1 MKCRCAVAISNSSF
15 LIPNSQLNAMQEKNW
30 NLECLFS
37 PLEALPAFGELTR
50 ALTKPGVCSAYGPDD
65 AQRAHVLAA
74 LTRKLN
80 RPLLIIE
87 PNDQAA
93 ARMTEDLAVLL
104 GGAARQL
111 PARDI
116 TFLKSAASSRELS
129 MRRIEALGD
138 CLCGGVQ
145 ALVVAADAML
155 FRLAPA
161 EGFANRVI
169 RLAEGERM
177 EPAELMARLTDAGYE
192 RVHLVEA
199 RGQCALRGGILDV
212 YPVGG
217 PNALRVEFFDD
228 EIDSIRS
235 FDVMTQRS
243 ISRRK
248 DARIYPAQEIL
259 LDAEARDRACEALRG
274 MLDADAG
281 DAAQD
286 RQQEIEREFNLIPFD
301 EFLKLAGVDEED
313 EPGGDGE
320 PKPAPKPRRKG
331 TKGAVVQMPARV
343 TVGSA
348 LRRNFENVLEA
359 LRTGRVPDGA
369 DSLLPVLLGE
379 ESTPADYL
387 DDPVIVFDQPER
399 LRERCENRYL
409 EFQERYAA
417 ALERQE
423 ALPCQAKLLM
433 DYDALL
439 KKLSGHATLLTNM
452 FPRTERDFRPQTL
465 IQFECRNSAAY
476 QGNVKELARDLNR
489 WKEDGWRVALL
500 AGGTARGERLQGAL
514 KTQGSSAAFAPE
526 VPEALLPG
534 EPLIFPLTLNRG
546 FLYPGVKLAVVAE
559 SDIYGVNR
567 QKSRSRAKTGEKIAA
582 FTDLKV
588 GDYVVHENHGIGQYM
603 GMVRLASEGT
613 YRDFLHIRYQ
623 GSDKLYVPTDQLDR
637 VQKYIGSE
645 GEAPKL
651 NRLSGGEWQRQK
663 SRVRQ
668 SIQAIAGDLV
678 KLYAQ
683 RESIPG
689 YAFDPDTPWQR
700 EFEDGFPWE
709 ETPDQLAAIEDI
721 KRDMEKP
728 KIMDRL
734 LCGDVGYGKTEV
746 ALRAIFKCVMSGKQ
760 AAMLAPTTILVQQH
774 YATMLNRFA
783 GFPIRVETISRF
795 KTTAEQKKIVEK
807 LKSGELDVVV
817 GTHRLLAKDM
827 QFKDLGL
834 LVVDEEQRFG
844 VTHKEAIKKLK
855 RSVDVLTLTAT
866 PIPRTLHM
874 SMVGIRDMSLLQSP
888 PEERY
893 PVQTYVVEYS
903 DGLVRDAILRELSR
917 GGQVYV
923 LHNRVQTIE
932 VMFSR
937 LKKLV
942 PEARIAIGH
951 GQMREHALED
961 VMLDFYDGKFD
972 VLLCTTII
980 EAGLDVPRANTLIV
994 CDADRFGLA
1003 QLYQLRGRVGRS
1015 NRLAYA
1021 YLTVNPSKV
1030 LTEAADK
1037 RLNAIREFTEFG
1049 SGFRVAMR
1057 DLEIRGAGNL
1067 LGSEQSGFMAT
1078 VGYDLYVKMIE
1089 EAVRQLR
1096 GDASLEDI
1104 ETRVNLKVDA
1114 YLPQEYIA
1122 NDLLRVEMYKKIASI
1137 TCRADRDDLIEELI
1151 DRFGDPNRPAMNL
1164 IDIAHL
1170 KALCAK
1176 LGIDY
1181 VTCRSDELVMRFSID
1196 ADIDPVRVLEAVRGF
1211 PKTLRVRPGNPFEL
1225 RYYER
1230 HQDAETLLRGAVKA
1244 MEGVVERFE
1253 GEEREQGTGN
1263 REQGTGIALPP

>member
-1 MKCRCAVAISNSSF
+1 
-15 LIPNSQLNAMQEKNW
+15 MQETNW
-30 NLECLFS
+30 NLNCLFT
-37 PLEALPAFGELTR
+37 PLEGLAPFGELTR
-50 ALTKPGVCSAYGPDD
+50 ALEKPGVYSVYGPDD
-65 AQRAHVLAA
+65 AQRAHLLAGLA
-74 LTRKLN
+74 RKLD
-80 RPLLIIE
+80 RPLLVIA
-87 PNDQAA
+87 PNDGAA
-93 ARMTEDLAVLL
+93 ARMTEDLNVLL
-104 GGAARQL
+104 AGAARML
-111 PARDI
+111 PGRDI
-116 TFLKSAASSRELS
+116 TFLKTAASSRELS

-138 CLCGGVQ
+138 CLCGEVR
-145 ALVVAADAML
+145 ALVVAADGML
-155 FRLAPA
+155 FRLAEPEA
-161 EGFANRVI
+161 FDQRIIHISEGMT
-169 RLAEGERM
+169 L
-177 EPAELMARLTDAGYE
+177 EPAELMAKLTAAGYE

-228 EIDSIRS
+228 EVDSIRS

-243 ISRRK
+243 ISRRS
-248 DARIYPAQEIL
+248 AVRLYPAQEIL
-259 LDAEARDRACEALRG
+259 LDADAREAAGEALRA
-274 MLDADAG
+274 MLDAGAG
-281 DAAQD
+281 NGAAD
-286 RQQEIEREFNLIPFD
+286 RQSQIEQEFNLIPFD
-301 EFLKLAGVDEED
+301 EFLKLTREED
-313 EPGGDGE
+313 EAEDGE
-320 PKPAPKPRRKG
+320 GEPRPRARK
-331 TKGAVVQMPARV
+331 KGAGRAVVQMPKKV

-359 LRTGRVPDGA
+359 LRTGRMPDGA
-369 DSLLPVLLGE
+369 DSLLPVLLGYDR
-379 ESTPADYL
+379 TPADYL
-387 DDPVIVFDQPER
+387 EVPVIVFDQPER
-399 LRERCENRYL
+399 LRERCENRFL
-409 EFQERYAA
+409 EFRERFAD

-423 ALPCQAKLLM
+423 ALPCQAELLLS
-433 DYDALL
+433 YDALL
-439 KKLSGHATLLTNM
+439 EKLKGRATVLTNLFM
-452 FPRTERDFRPQTL
+452 RTEPDFKPDAL
-465 IQFECRNSAAY
+465 IKFECRNASAY
-476 QGNVKELARDLNR
+476 QGNVKELARDVNR
-489 WKEDGWRVALL
+489 WKEGGWRVALL

-514 KTQGSSAAFAPE
+514 TTQGSGAPFVTE
-526 VPEALLPG
+526 PPKALEPG
-534 EPLIFPLTLNRG
+534 EPVILPLTINRG
-546 FLYPGVKLAVVAE
+546 FLYPEIRLAVVSE
-559 SDIYGVNR
+559 SDIYGINR
-567 QKSRSRAKTGEKIAA
+567 QRSRARANTGEKIAA

-603 GMVRLASEGT
+603 GMVRLASDGT

-663 SRVRQ
+663 SKVRQ
-668 SIQAIAGDLV
+668 SIQAIAGDLL

-700 EFEDGFPWE
+700 EFEDGFPYE

-795 KTTAEQKKIVEK
+795 KTAAEQKVILQK
-807 LKSGELDVVV
+807 LASGELDVVV
-817 GTHRLLAKDM
+817 GTHRLLAKDVK
-827 QFKDLGL
+827 FKDLGL

-844 VTHKEAIKKLK
+844 VTHKEAIKQMK

-932 VMFSR
+932 MMYTR

-1089 EAVRQLR
+1089 ETVREMR
-1096 GDASLEDI
+1096 GDVTQGDI
-1104 ETRVNLKVDA
+1104 ETRVDLKVDA

-1137 TCRADRDDLIEELI
+1137 RNRDNRDDLTEELI
-1151 DRFGDPNRPAMNL
+1151 DRFGDPNRPVMNL
-1164 IDIAHL
+1164 IEIAHL
-1170 KALCAK
+1170 KALCAR

-1181 VTCRSDELVMRFSID
+1181 VTLRGDELMMRFSMA
-1196 ADIDPVRVLEAVRGF
+1196 ADIDLVRVLTAVKDF
-1211 PKTLRVRPGNPFEL
+1211 PQYIRVKPINPPEL
-1225 RYYER
+1225 YYYER
-1230 HQDAETLLRGAVKA
+1230 HKDAEALLKGAVKV
-1244 MEGVVERFE
+1244 MEQVVERFE
-1253 GEEREQGTGN
+1253 AYEPEADDEGIGN
-1263 REQGTGIALPP
+1263 RE

>member
-1 MKCRCAVAISNSSF
+1 MQDIGR
-15 LIPNSQLNAMQEKNW
+15 QLD
-30 NLECLFS
+30 CLFN
-37 PLEALPAFGELTR
+37 PLDALESFAELTR
-50 ALTKPGVCSAYGPDD
+50 ALDAPGVCSLYGPDD
-65 AQRAHVLAA
+65 AQRAHVLSAVA
-74 LTRKLN
+74 LRTG
-80 RPLLIIE
+80 RPVLVIE
-87 PNDQAA
+87 PNDTVA
-93 ARMTEDLAVLL
+93 ARMAEDMNLLL
-104 GGAARQL
+104 GGGARFL
-111 PARDI
+111 PGRDV
-116 TFLKSAASSRELS
+116 TFLRTAASSRELS

-138 CLCGGVQ
+138 CVTGAAR
-145 ALVVAADAML
+145 ALVAPADAML
-155 FRLAPA
+155 YRLAPP
-161 EGFANRVI
+161 EDFSSRVI
-169 RLAEGERM
+169 ALSEGMRL
-177 EPAELMARLTDAGYE
+177 EPSALIARLTDAGYE
-192 RVHLVEA
+192 RVQLVEA

-212 YPVGG
+212 YPVGS

-228 EIDSIRS
+228 EIDSIRA

-243 ISRRK
+243 ISRR
-248 DARIYPAQEIL
+248 ASVRLYPAQECL
-259 LDAEARDRACEALRG
+259 LTDEARNKALSRLEALLARS
-274 MLDADAG
+274 G
-281 DAAQD
+281 DGSND
-286 RQQEIEREFNLIPFD
+286 RQSAIEKEFDLIPFD
-301 EFLKLAGVDEED
+301 EFLQLALSDDAEGEADGKKPSGKGPRL
-313 EPGGDGE
+313 PG
-320 PKPAPKPRRKG
+320 KVRSSSTLK
-331 TKGAVVQMPARV
+331 
-343 TVGSA
+343 
-348 LRRNFENVLEA
+348 RNFEGVAEA
-359 LRTGRVPDGA
+359 LRTDRMPEGA
-369 DSLLPVLLGE
+369 DSLLPVLLGYHH
-379 ESTPADYL
+379 TAADYL
-387 DDPVIVFDQPER
+387 DDPIIVFDQPDR
-399 LRERCENRYL
+399 LRERCENRFL
-409 EFQERYAA
+409 EFKEHFVT

-423 ALPCQAKLLM
+423 ALPVQAGLLLG
-433 DYDALL
+433 YDELL
-439 KKLSGHATLLTNM
+439 AQYRGRRILLTNLFM
-452 FPRTERDFRPQTL
+452 RTEQDFKPTRL
-465 IQFECRNSAAY
+465 IKMECRNASAY
-476 QGNVKELARDLNR
+476 QSNVRELARDLTR
-489 WKEDGWRVALL
+489 WKAEGWRVALL
-500 AGGTARGERLQGAL
+500 AGGTARGERLEGAL
-514 KTQGSSAAFAPE
+514 KTQGSPAPF
-526 VPEALLPG
+526 VADIPEDLAPG
-534 EPLIFPLTLNRG
+534 EPVILPITLNRG
-546 FLYPGVKLAVVAE
+546 FLYPEIRFAVVSE

-567 QKSRSRAKTGEKIAA
+567 QRSRARASSGEKLAA

-603 GMVRLASEGT
+603 GMVRLSSDGT

-645 GEAPKL
+645 GAAPKL

-663 SRVRQ
+663 SKVKQ
-668 SIQAIAGDLV
+668 SIQAIAGDLL
-678 KLYAQ
+678 KLYAA
-683 RESIPG
+683 RESAPG
-689 YAFDPDTPWQR
+689 HAFDPDTPWQR
-700 EFEDGFPWE
+700 EFEDGFPYE
-709 ETPDQLAAIEDI
+709 ETPDQLSAIEDI

-734 LCGDVGYGKTEV
+734 LCGDVGFGKTEV
-746 ALRAIFKCVMSGKQ
+746 ALRAIFKAVMGGKQ

-783 GFPIRVETISRF
+783 GFPINVEVISRF
-795 KTTAEQKKIVEK
+795 KTAAEQRVILKKLEA
-807 LKSGELDVVV
+807 GEIDVIV
-817 GTHRLLAKDM
+817 GTHRLLAKDVK
-827 QFKDLGL
+827 FKDLGL

-844 VTHKEAIKKLK
+844 VAHKEAIKQMK

-932 VMFSR
+932 VMYTR

-942 PEARIAIGH
+942 PEARVAVGH

-994 CDADRFGLA
+994 CDADRFGLS

-1021 YLTVNPSKV
+1021 YLTVNPNKV

-1037 RLNAIREFTEFG
+1037 RLAAIREFTEFG

-1089 EAVRQLR
+1089 DTVKELR
-1096 GDASLEDI
+1096 GDVSQGDI
-1104 ETRVNLKVDA
+1104 ETRVDVKVDA
-1114 YLPQEYIA
+1114 YLPQEYIT

-1137 TCRADRDDLIEELI
+1137 HDRDSRDDMIDELI
-1151 DRFGDPNRPAMNL
+1151 DRFGDPNRPVMNL
-1164 IDIAHL
+1164 IDVAQL
-1170 KALCAK
+1170 KAYCSR

-1181 VTCRSDELVMRFSID
+1181 VTVKGDELHMRFAMA
-1196 ADIDPVRVLEAVRGF
+1196 ADIDLIRVLTAVRAFPQVLAVRG
-1211 PKTLRVRPGNPFEL
+1211 GNPPVIAYF
-1225 RYYER
+1225 ER
-1230 HQDAETLLRGAVKA
+1230 HKDAETLLRGAVKV
-1244 MEGVVERFE
+1244 MEEVVARFE
-1253 GEEREQGTGN
+1253 ARREAENAQS
-1263 REQGTGIALPP
+1263 

>member
-1 MKCRCAVAISNSSF
+1 
-15 LIPNSQLNAMQEKNW
+15 MQETNW
-30 NLECLFS
+30 NLNCLFE
-37 PLEALPAFGELTR
+37 PMEGLPAFAELTR
-50 ALTKPGVCSAYGPDD
+50 ALEKPGVYSAYGPDD
-65 AQRAHVLAA
+65 AQRAHLLAA
-74 LTRKLN
+74 AARKLN
-80 RPLLIIE
+80 RPLLVIE
-87 PNDQAA
+87 PNDMAA
-93 ARMTEDLAVLL
+93 ARMAEDLNVLL
-104 GGAARQL
+104 AGGARHL
-111 PARDI
+111 PSRDI
-116 TFLKSAASSRELS
+116 TFLKTAASSRELS

-138 CLCGGVQ
+138 CLCGGVK

-161 EGFANRVI
+161 ADFDARIIELSEGAT
-169 RLAEGERM
+169 M
-177 EPAELMARLTDAGYE
+177 EPAELMARLTAAGYE

-243 ISRRK
+243 ISRRQTV
-248 DARIYPAQEIL
+248 RLYPAQEIL
-259 LDAEARDRACEALRG
+259 LDGGARERASEGLQA
-274 MLDADAG
+274 MLESGAG
-281 DAAQD
+281 DAAAD
-286 RQQEIEREFNLIPFD
+286 RQSKIEREFNLIPFD
-301 EFLKLAGVDEED
+301 EFLKLTGGD
-313 EPGGDGE
+313 EPEEGE
-320 PKPAPKPRRKG
+320 AEVAPKARRKG
-331 TKGAVVQMPARV
+331 VGRAIVQMPDRV

-359 LRTGRVPDGA
+359 LRTGRMPDGA
-369 DSLLPVLLGE
+369 DSLLPVLLDYE
-379 ESTPADYL
+379 HTPADYL
-387 DDPVIVFDQPER
+387 ADPIVVFDQPDR
-399 LRERCENRYL
+399 LRERCENRFL
-409 EFQERYAA
+409 EFRERYAD

-423 ALPCQAKLLM
+423 ALPCQSELLLS
-433 DYDALL
+433 YDALL
-439 KKLSGHATLLTNM
+439 EKLSGRTTLLTNM
-452 FPRTERDFRPQTL
+452 FMRTEPDFKPQAL
-465 IQFECRNSAAY
+465 IKLECRNAAAY

-489 WKEDGWRVALL
+489 WKEAGWTVALL

-514 KTQGSSAAFAPE
+514 TTQGSAAPFVTEPPQTLA
-526 VPEALLPG
+526 PG
-534 EPLIFPLTLNRG
+534 EPVILPLTLNRG
-546 FLYPGVKLAVVAE
+546 FLYPEIRFAVVAE
-559 SDIYGVNR
+559 SDIYGINR
-567 QKSRSRAKTGEKIAA
+567 QKSRARANTGEKIAA

-603 GMVRLASEGT
+603 GMVRLASDGT

-663 SRVRQ
+663 SKVRQ
-668 SIQAIAGDLV
+668 SIQAIAGDLL

-700 EFEDGFPWE
+700 EFEDGFPYE

-795 KTTAEQKKIVEK
+795 KTAAEQKQIIEK
-807 LKSGELDVVV
+807 LKTGELDVVV
-817 GTHRLLAKDM
+817 GTHRLLAKDVR
-827 QFKDLGL
+827 FKDLGL

-844 VTHKEAIKKLK
+844 VTHKEAIKQMK

-932 VMFSR
+932 VMYAR

-994 CDADRFGLA
+994 CDADRFGLS

-1037 RLNAIREFTEFG
+1037 RLAAIREFTEFG

-1067 LGSEQSGFMAT
+1067 LGSEQSGFMAS

-1089 EAVRQLR
+1089 ETVREMR
-1096 GDASLEDI
+1096 GDVNQDDI
-1104 ETRVNLKVDA
+1104 ETRVDLKIDA

-1137 TCRADRDDLIEELI
+1137 RNRDNRDDLIEELI
-1151 DRFGDPNRPAMNL
+1151 DRFGDPNRPVMNL

-1170 KALCAK
+1170 KALCSR

-1181 VTCRSDELVMRFSID
+1181 VTCRADELIMRFSMA
-1196 ADIDPVRVLEAVRGF
+1196 ADIDLLRVLEAVRDF
-1211 PKTLRVRPGNPFEL
+1211 PQYLRVKGGNPPEL
-1225 RYYER
+1225 IYYER
-1230 HQDAETLLRGAVKA
+1230 HKDAETLLRGAVKV
-1244 MEGVVERFE
+1244 MEGVAERFE
-1253 GEEREQGTGN
+1253 ANGEAERD
-1263 REQGTGIALPP
+1263 

>member
-1 MKCRCAVAISNSSF
+1 
-15 LIPNSQLNAMQEKNW
+15 MQETNW
-30 NLECLFS
+30 NLNCLFT
-37 PLEALPAFGELTR
+37 PLEGLAPFGELTR
-50 ALTKPGVCSAYGPDD
+50 ALEKPGVYSVYGPDD
-65 AQRAHVLAA
+65 AQRAHLLAGLA
-74 LTRKLN
+74 RKLD
-80 RPLLIIE
+80 RPLLVLA
-87 PNDQAA
+87 PNDGAA
-93 ARMTEDLAVLL
+93 ARMTEDLNVLL
-104 GGAARQL
+104 AGAARML
-111 PARDI
+111 PGRDI
-116 TFLKSAASSRELS
+116 TFLKTAASSRELS

-138 CLCGGVQ
+138 CLCGEVR
-145 ALVVAADAML
+145 ALVVAADGML
-155 FRLAPA
+155 FRLAEPA
-161 EGFANRVI
+161 AFDQRIIHISEGMT
-169 RLAEGERM
+169 L
-177 EPAELMARLTDAGYE
+177 EPAELMAKLTAAGYE

-228 EIDSIRS
+228 EVDSIRS

-243 ISRRK
+243 ISRRS
-248 DARIYPAQEIL
+248 AVRLYPAQEIL
-259 LDAEARDRACEALRG
+259 LDADAREAAGEALRA
-274 MLDADAG
+274 MLDAGAG
-281 DAAQD
+281 NGAAD
-286 RQQEIEREFNLIPFD
+286 RQSQIEQEFNLIPFD
-301 EFLKLAGVDEED
+301 EFLKLTREED
-313 EPGGDGE
+313 EEEGGEGE
-320 PKPAPKPRRKG
+320 PRPRARK
-331 TKGAVVQMPARV
+331 KGAGRAVVQMPKKV

-359 LRTGRVPDGA
+359 LRTGRMPDGA
-369 DSLLPVLLGE
+369 DSLLPVLLGYDR
-379 ESTPADYL
+379 TPADYL
-387 DDPVIVFDQPER
+387 EDPVIVFDQPER
-399 LRERCENRYL
+399 LRERCENRFL
-409 EFQERYAA
+409 EFRERFAD

-423 ALPCQAKLLM
+423 ALPCQAELLLS
-433 DYDALL
+433 YDALL
-439 KKLSGHATLLTNM
+439 EKLKGRATVLTNLFM
-452 FPRTERDFRPQTL
+452 RTEPDFKPDAL
-465 IQFECRNSAAY
+465 IKFECRNASAY
-476 QGNVKELARDLNR
+476 QGNVKELARDVNR
-489 WKEDGWRVALL
+489 WKEAGWRVALL

-514 KTQGSSAAFAPE
+514 TTQGSGAPFVTE
-526 VPEALLPG
+526 PPKALEPG
-534 EPLIFPLTLNRG
+534 EPVILPLTINRG
-546 FLYPGVKLAVVAE
+546 FLYPEIRLAVVSE

-567 QKSRSRAKTGEKIAA
+567 QRSRARANTGEKIAA

-603 GMVRLASEGT
+603 GMVRLASDGT

-663 SRVRQ
+663 SKVRQ
-668 SIQAIAGDLV
+668 SIQAIAGDLL

-700 EFEDGFPWE
+700 EFEDGFPYE

-795 KTTAEQKKIVEK
+795 KTAAEQKVILQK
-807 LKSGELDVVV
+807 LASGELDVVV
-817 GTHRLLAKDM
+817 GTHRLLAKDVK
-827 QFKDLGL
+827 FKDLGL

-844 VTHKEAIKKLK
+844 VTHKEAIKQMK

-932 VMFSR
+932 MMYTR

-1089 EAVRQLR
+1089 ETVRQMR
-1096 GDASLEDI
+1096 GDVSQGDI
-1104 ETRVNLKVDA
+1104 ETRVDIKVDA

-1137 TCRADRDDLIEELI
+1137 RNRDNRDDLTEELI
-1151 DRFGDPNRPAMNL
+1151 DRFGDPNRPVMNL
-1164 IDIAHL
+1164 IEIAHL
-1170 KALCAK
+1170 KALCARI
-1176 LGIDY
+1176 GVDY
-1181 VTCRSDELVMRFSID
+1181 VTMRGDELMMRFSMA
-1196 ADIDPVRVLEAVRGF
+1196 ADIDLVRVLTAVRDF
-1211 PKTLRVRPGNPFEL
+1211 PQYIRVKPINPPEL
-1225 RYYER
+1225 YYYER
-1230 HQDAETLLRGAVKA
+1230 HKDAEALLKGAVKV
-1244 MEGVVERFE
+1244 MEQVVERFE
-1253 GEEREQGTGN
+1253 AYEPVGEGAEERD
-1263 REQGTGIALPP
+1263 